1 MSLPNEIVIDV
12 TPEDAKNAKN
22 YLSDDCL
29 LGTAV
34 KRQLNTESVHVGSV
48 QITINDEWF
57 KINEWGKIRNAYNTH
72 DVNSSPNVETPFQVT
87 LTKI

>member
-12 TPEDAKNAKN
+12 TPEDAKNAKI
-22 YLSDDCL
+22 YLCSDCL

-34 KRQLNTESVHVGSV
+34 KRQLGTKSITVGSV
-48 QITINDEWF
+48 TIKINNQRF
-57 KINEWGKIRNAYNTH
+57 KITEYEKICNAYGFGTYRAK
-72 DVNSSPNVETPFQVT
+72 VETPFQVT

>member
-12 TPEDAKNAKN
+12 TPEDAKNAKI
-22 YLSDDCL
+22 YLCSDCL

-34 KRQLNTESVHVGSV
+34 KRQLNTKHVRVGAL
-48 QITINDEWF
+48 QIKILNKRYMINGW
-57 KINEWGKIRNAYNTH
+57 KKIRGAYGERMEIFPP
-72 DVNSSPNVETPFQVT
+72 VVETPFQVV